1 MKLATLKTFP
11 PLLLAGLVCATS
23 LVSAQAEGKWW
34 DKKWA
39 VRKAL
44 ALDTSSTG
52 VQLGGAVENGVV
64 LVRLHAGNFNFAAAK
79 EDGSDLR
86 FLSQDGSTVLS
97 HQVESYDALMN
108 EGFVWV
114 RVPEIPDG
122 QQTSFWLYYGN
133 QAGGEEV
140 AVDALATFDPATVL
154 AYHFAERNQPARDA
168 SPAGNNAANAGTPAE
183 GAIIGTGVR
192 FLGRNPI
199 RVNPSPTLEFP
210 AGTDLTIQA
219 WLKPQSQAADAV
231 WFSRVGEA
239 GSLRLGLA
247 EGVPYVEVSDG
258 GAPRRSIPEAGA
270 TPLPQNRWSQV
281 ALVAGQGTMQL
292 FVNGKPFASLAAAT
306 PALNSTLVIGAE
318 DPASGTGR
326 PGFIGEMDEL
336 VVAKATRPAPN
347 ILLAA
352 INQSGSEESLKLLV
366 VGDDEGGGGHNETLE
381 HVMLFGD
388 IAANM
393 MFDGWIAVGVCI
405 IMILVGWSVGI
416 GKVFYLNKLQKG
428 NDIFFKLWKEVTR
441 DMNLLD
447 ENKEDQMTALAKKL
461 PRQQQKELRDSPLYH
476 IYHAGLEEIESR
488 LGSKAKVKMDGLSA
502 RSMQAIRASMDAGL
516 VHENHRLN
524 NGIVFLTIGIAGGP
538 YVGLLGTVVG
548 VMITFALIAKTGEV
562 EVNSIAPGIA
572 SALLA
577 TVFGLLVAIPA
588 LFIYSYL
595 SGRIKNVLSSMEV
608 FIDDFVAKIA
618 EFYPPSAEKNF
629 ILVPEMEV
637 PPPIHGRGPDAP
649 AVLSDAVRDEV
660 PATPG
665 PRQG

>member
-1 MKLATLKTFP
+1 M
-11 PLLLAGLVCATS
+11 LLLLGWGLSGSLAGSDA
-23 LVSAQAEGKWW
+23 KWW
-34 DKKWA
+34 DKKWT
-39 VRKAL
+39 VRKPVTV
-44 ALDTSSTG
+44 DTTSTG
-52 VQLGGAVENGVV
+52 VDLGGAVTDGVL

-86 FLSQDGSTVLS
+86 FVTEDGTVLS
-97 HQVESYDALMN
+97 HQIESFDSLMN

-114 RVPEIPDG
+114 RVPEIAAG
-122 QQTSFWLYYGN
+122 EQTPIWLYYGN
-133 QAGGEEV
+133 AEGGGEV
-140 AVDALATFDPATVL
+140 AVEALATYDDKTVL
-154 AYHFAERNQPARDA
+154 VYHFAERGQPARDA
-168 SPAGNNAANAGTPAE
+168 SPAGHNATKAGTPAE
-183 GAIIGTGVR
+183 GSLIGTGVR

-199 RVNPSPTLEFP
+199 SVNPTPALEFAA
-210 AGTDLTIQA
+210 AGELTVKA
-219 WLKPQSQAADAV
+219 WLKPQSQGADAV
-231 WFSRVGEA
+231 WFSRVDGTNA
-239 GSLRLGLA
+239 LRFGLA
-247 EGVPYVEVSDG
+247 EGVPYVEVTEG
-258 GAPRRSIPEAGA
+258 GTVRRSTPEEGA
-270 TPLPQNRWSQV
+270 AALPQNRWSQV
-281 ALVAGQGTMQL
+281 ALVAGEGTMQV
-292 FVNGKPFASLAAAT
+292 FVDGKPVAGLESAL
-306 PALNSTLVIGAE
+306 PALASALFIGGE
-318 DPASGTGR
+318 DPAGASGR
-326 PGFIGEMDEL
+326 QGFIGELDEL
-336 VVAKATRPAPN
+336 VVARAVRPVPS
-347 ILLAA
+347 LVLGA
-352 INQSGSEESLKLLV
+352 INQSGSEESLKLV
-366 VGDDEGGGGHNETLE
+366 VAGEDEGGAGGGHNETME
-381 HVMLFGD
+381 HMMLFGD

-405 IMILVGWSVGI
+405 IMIVVGWSVGVAKI
-416 GKVFYLNKLQKG
+416 FYLNKLQKG
-428 NDIFFKLWKEVTR
+428 NDLFFKLWKEVTR

-447 ENKEDQMTALAKKL
+447 EKKEDQMTTLAKEL
-461 PRQQQKELRDSPLYH
+461 PRQKQRELRDSPLYH

-618 EFYPPSAEKNF
+618 EFYPPSSDKNF
-629 ILVPEMEV
+629 VPIPEMAMPAPV
-637 PPPIHGRGPDAP
+637 HGRGPDGP
-649 AVLSDAVRDEV
+649 SVLSDAIRDEV
-660 PATPG
+660 PPTPTSH
-665 PRQG
+665 PRKH